1 MKTCLGP
8 VLCPAGAFSSITSAL
23 QNIPATGKGLIW
35 CRPRADTWKIAGNYA
50 DGKAW
55 NGQVQLVPA
64 TPTSLASLARN
75 KS

>member
-8 VLCPAGAFSSITSAL
+8 DLCLADAFSSITLAL

-35 CRPRADTWKIAGNYA
+35 CRPYADTWKIAGNYA

-55 NGQVQLVPA
+55 NGQEQIVPA
-64 TPTSLASLARN
+64 TVTDLAYLARN